1 MFIKTDKFN
10 NSIEYMVVDYQG
22 NLWFTSSRMGLLRMS
37 KTIVDDIYYKAGLS
51 EKVVNGVIAWQG
63 MPDLAL

>member
-1 MFIKTDKFN
+1 
-10 NSIEYMVVDYQG
+10 MVVDYQG